1 MAEQARAPQAEQPGK
16 RPILPIFKLEPKP
29 HLVGIKCSG
38 CGAVFLDVKRL
49 ACSKCGAAGPFHN
62 VPLSTKGKVW
72 VFSVIH
78 QSFPG
83 IKTPYITAI
92 IDLPE
97 GVSVKSNLVDVDPLE
112 LQKNP
117 QKAFGM
123 PVELVASVVAKDR
136 QGNEVVAFQFRPSAN

>member
-1 MAEQARAPQAEQPGK
+1 
-16 RPILPIFKLEPKP
+16 
-29 HLVGIKCSG
+29 
-38 CGAVFLDVKRL
+38 
-49 ACSKCGAAGPFHN
+49 
-62 VPLSTKGKVW
+62 
-72 VFSVIH
+72 VIH

-83 IKTPYITAI
+83 VKTPYVTAI
-92 IDLPE
+92 VDLPE

-123 PVELVASVVAKDR
+123 AVELVANVVAKDR